1 MTEVEVRSFL
11 CSICHQSFRRR
22 EHLRRHILSH
32 GDIFPYTCSF
42 CDASFKRRDA
52 LTRHLTT
59 CKIRKKNGIGI
70 PTAGPKQPRGKR
82 PTACD
87 RCRRSKRACNL
98 GFPCDTCIQRQTSCT
113 YGNLADMVDGGD
125 LEELQLFDELSTF
138 HVFNSSNPGFP
149 LDKPINGSQTLFVGS
164 TSGSERYLK
173 CLGDHRDDTGSMRL
187 FDRLQSLRFLEHF
200 TRSTGIAESF
210 ECGETSDSITD
221 CMVSMEMNLSAYS
234 QDGYTHDSD
243 SFRMAGYS
251 EGYPQPPC
259 ESLLRGFETFNQGNY
274 SPLMLTLPYPTRY
287 SQLYDE
293 EGASA
298 FQSHNLVSTPIP
310 IADLHSLDP
319 LSERT
324 HSIIGSL
331 RRTVSGKCHS
341 WSQSWSSVTEELC
354 LKLFS
359 PSRIRLFLNLFWS
372 QWHPNCPIIHK
383 PTFNAEIAPEELL
396 CPMVVLGA
404 CTSPDIAHRKIA
416 GFWFDIVEELVFTSP
431 LLDFECSRSYSCDCN
446 RPVSRK
452 KLQALQGAYCVC
464 LYQNWDG
471 SDKAKRRIRN
481 QCFTVLVTAA
491 RDIGFEFATH
501 DQLEM
506 NDPGQFDWGRWVV
519 TEELM
524 RTMSY
529 IFLIDSAFAIF
540 NNLPPRFVISEL
552 KLGLC
557 YPESCFQ
564 AECQNTC
571 FQAIKRASRPPNAR
585 LSIASAVE
593 ALCHE
598 EFGTRLITD
607 FSHMSVLNMF
617 CIVSALHIVLFT
629 LRASISSPHLIQ
641 SIKKGFLNWDK
652 IWMANAVYEQFAG
665 RYDLQQEQPWKKIG
679 FIRHCRE
686 YCFLGLVM
694 CEKLRSET
702 KGGENSIILSGI
714 SGRYDETDMR
724 QVSELIR
731 RLPMTTL
738 SS

>member
-1 MTEVEVRSFL
+1 MTEVQVRSFF

-32 GDIFPYTCSF
+32 GDIFPYACSF

-87 RCRRSKRACNL
+87 R
-98 GFPCDTCIQRQTSCT
+98 
-113 YGNLADMVDGGD
+113 YGGD

-138 HVFNSSNPGFP
+138 HVFNSSIPSNYEGFP
-149 LDKPINGSQTLFVGS
+149 LDKPITGSQTLFVGS
-164 TSGSERYLK
+164 TLAQSEPYLK
-173 CLGDHRDDTGSMRL
+173 VLGDDRDHTGSTR
-187 FDRLQSLRFLEHF
+187 FFNRLQSLRFLEHF

-221 CMVSMEMNLSAYS
+221 YMVSMEINLSAYS
-234 QDGYTHDSD
+234 QDGYTNDSD
-243 SFRMAGYS
+243 SFRMAGYT
-251 EGYPQPPC
+251 EGCPQPPC
-259 ESLLRGFETFNQGNY
+259 ESLLRGFETFNQG
-274 SPLMLTLPYPTRY
+274 S
-287 SQLYDE
+287 
-293 EGASA
+293 SA

-310 IADLHSLDP
+310 TADLHSLDP
-319 LSERT
+319 LSEKT
-324 HSIIGSL
+324 HTIVNSL

-341 WSQSWSSVTEELC
+341 RSQSWSSVTEELC

-359 PSRIRLFLNLFWS
+359 PARIRLFLNLFWS

-383 PTFNAEIAPEELL
+383 PTFNAETAPEELL

-641 SIKKGFLNWDK
+641 HIKKGFLNWDK

-665 RYDLQQEQPWKKIG
+665 RCDLQQEQPWKKIG

-702 KGGENSIILSGI
+702 KGGENSIILSGV

>member
-1 MTEVEVRSFL
+1 
-11 CSICHQSFRRR
+11 
-22 EHLRRHILSH
+22 
-32 GDIFPYTCSF
+32 
-42 CDASFKRRDA
+42 
-52 LTRHLTT
+52 
-59 CKIRKKNGIGI
+59 
-70 PTAGPKQPRGKR
+70 
-82 PTACD
+82 
-87 RCRRSKRACNL
+87 
-98 GFPCDTCIQRQTSCT
+98 
-113 YGNLADMVDGGD
+113 MVDGGD

-138 HVFNSSNPGFP
+138 HIFNSSNPSNYGGFP
-149 LDKPINGSQTLFVGS
+149 LDRPMTGSQMLVVS
-164 TSGSERYLK
+164 PTSESERYIK
-173 CLGDHRDDTGSMRL
+173 GLGDHRDDTGSTRF

-210 ECGETSDSITD
+210 ECGETSDSINDYTVF
-221 CMVSMEMNLSAYS
+221 MGVNRSADFQEY
-234 QDGYTHDSD
+234 YTNHSD
-243 SFRMAGYS
+243 SLYMAGYS
-251 EGYPQPPC
+251 EGYFQPPC
-259 ESLLRGFETFNQGNY
+259 ESLVRGFETFNEGNY
-274 SPLMLTLPYPTRY
+274 SPLMLTRPYLTRY
-287 SQLYDE
+287 SQVYVE

-310 IADLHSLDP
+310 IADVHSLDT
-319 LSERT
+319 LSEKT
-324 HSIIGSL
+324 HSIIASL
-331 RRTVSGKCHS
+331 RRTVSGKCRS
-341 WSQSWSSVTEELC
+341 MSQSWSSVTEELC

-359 PSRIRLFLNLFWS
+359 PARIRLFLDLFWS
-372 QWHPNCPIIHK
+372 QWHPNCPMIHK
-383 PTFNAEIAPEELL
+383 PTFDAETAPEELL

-491 RDIGFEFATH
+491 RDIGFESATH

-552 KLGLC
+552 KLELC

-571 FQAIKRASRPPNAR
+571 FQEIKRTSRPPNAK

-598 EFGTRLITD
+598 EFGTRLIED

-617 CIVSALHIVLFT
+617 CIVSGM
-629 LRASISSPHLIQ
+629 Q
-641 SIKKGFLNWDK
+641 
-652 IWMANAVYEQFAG
+652 YE
-665 RYDLQQEQPWKKIG
+665 
-679 FIRHCRE
+679 
-686 YCFLGLVM
+686 
-694 CEKLRSET
+694 
-702 KGGENSIILSGI
+702 
-714 SGRYDETDMR
+714 
-724 QVSELIR
+724 
-731 RLPMTTL
+731 
-738 SS
+738 

>member
-59 CKIRKKNGIGI
+59 CKIRKKNGVGI

-87 RCRRSKRACNL
+87 R
-98 GFPCDTCIQRQTSCT
+98 
-113 YGNLADMVDGGD
+113 YGGD

-138 HVFNSSNPGFP
+138 HIFNSSNPSNNEGFP
-149 LDKPINGSQTLFVGS
+149 LDKPITGSQTLFVGS
-164 TSGSERYLK
+164 TLAQSEPYLK
-173 CLGDHRDDTGSMRL
+173 GLGDDRDHTGSTR
-187 FDRLQSLRFLEHF
+187 FFNRLQSLRFLEHF
-200 TRSTGIAESF
+200 TSSSGIAEAF

-221 CMVSMEMNLSAYS
+221 YMVSMEMNLSAYS
-234 QDGYTHDSD
+234 QDGYTNDSD
-243 SFRMAGYS
+243 SFLMAGYT
-251 EGYPQPPC
+251 EGCPQPPC
-259 ESLLRGFETFNQGNY
+259 ESLLRGFETFDQG
-274 SPLMLTLPYPTRY
+274 S
-287 SQLYDE
+287 
-293 EGASA
+293 SA

-310 IADLHSLDP
+310 TADLHSLDP
-319 LSERT
+319 LSEKT
-324 HSIIGSL
+324 HTIISSL

-341 WSQSWSSVTEELC
+341 RSQSWSSVREELC

-359 PSRIRLFLNLFWS
+359 PARIRLFLNLFWS

-383 PTFNAEIAPEELL
+383 PTFNAETAPEELL

-481 QCFTVLVTAA
+481 QRFTVLVTAA

-694 CEKLRSET
+694 CEKFRSET
-702 KGGENSIILSGI
+702 KGEENSIILSGV